1 MGKELFET
9 LPDVLDAKLLA
20 SALSISKAGAY
31 QLLNR
36 PDFPTLQVGGR
47 KLVTKQ
53 KLALWM
59 EQHTN
64 KAKQPE
70 RRKKQMK
77 LTKYEQE
84 TIINFNN
91 DEQEASIYTASPQ
104 MMRKL
109 DALAA
114 AYPEHYQVVE
124 QTEVSKTYSCE
135 KHLINLRKPRKV
147 NEEHSQWARQRMQE
161 MNRHKNAGNL

>member
-64 KAKQPE
+64 NKAKQAGAGKE
-70 RRKKQMK
+70 KKAD
-77 LTKYEQE
+77 E
-84 TIINFNN
+84 T
-91 DEQEASIYTASPQ
+91 D
-104 MMRKL
+104 
-109 DALAA
+109 
-114 AYPEHYQVVE
+114 
-124 QTEVSKTYSCE
+124 
-135 KHLINLRKPRKV
+135 KV
-147 NEEHSQWARQRMQE
+147 
-161 MNRHKNAGNL
+161 

>member
-1 MGKELFET
+1 
-9 LPDVLDAKLLA
+9 
-20 SALSISKAGAY
+20 
-31 QLLNR
+31 
-36 PDFPTLQVGGR
+36 
-47 KLVTKQ
+47 
-53 KLALWM
+53 
-59 EQHTN
+59 
-64 KAKQPE
+64 
-70 RRKKQMK
+70 MK

-114 AYPEHYQVVE
+114 AYPEQYQVVE

-135 KHLINLRKPRKV
+135 KHLINLRKPRKQ
-147 NEEHSQWARQRMQE
+147 NEEHSQWARQRMQK

>member
-1 MGKELFET
+1 
-9 LPDVLDAKLLA
+9 
-20 SALSISKAGAY
+20 
-31 QLLNR
+31 
-36 PDFPTLQVGGR
+36 
-47 KLVTKQ
+47 
-53 KLALWM
+53 
-59 EQHTN
+59 
-64 KAKQPE
+64 
-70 RRKKQMK
+70 MK

-124 QTEVSKTYSCE
+124 QTE
-135 KHLINLRKPRKV
+135 
-147 NEEHSQWARQRMQE
+147 
-161 MNRHKNAGNL
+161 AGKR

>member
-20 SALSISKAGAY
+20 SALSISKGRSVSAIEPSGFSNLAGGEGGNLS
-31 QLLNR
+31 QSRSWLCGWNSIQIQQNR
-36 PDFPTLQVGGR
+36 R
-47 KLVTKQ
+47 
-53 KLALWM
+53 
-59 EQHTN
+59 E
-64 KAKQPE
+64 PE

-135 KHLINLRKPRKV
+135 KHLINLRKPRKA
-147 NEEHSQWARQRMQE
+147 E
-161 MNRHKNAGNL
+161 

>member
-1 MGKELFET
+1 M
-9 LPDVLDAKLLA
+9 
-20 SALSISKAGAY
+20 
-31 QLLNR
+31 
-36 PDFPTLQVGGR
+36 
-47 KLVTKQ
+47 KLVFWKFGRLITIKI
-53 KLALWM
+53 LNSW
-59 EQHTN
+59 
-64 KAKQPE
+64 
-70 RRKKQMK
+70 
-77 LTKYEQE
+77 QE

>member
-1 MGKELFET
+1 
-9 LPDVLDAKLLA
+9 
-20 SALSISKAGAY
+20 
-31 QLLNR
+31 
-36 PDFPTLQVGGR
+36 
-47 KLVTKQ
+47 
-53 KLALWM
+53 
-59 EQHTN
+59 
-64 KAKQPE
+64 
-70 RRKKQMK
+70 MK

-114 AYPEHYQVVE
+114 AYPEHYRVVE
-124 QTEVSKTYSCE
+124 QTEVRKTYSCE

-161 MNRHKNAGNL
+161 MNRHKNVGNL

>member
-1 MGKELFET
+1 
-9 LPDVLDAKLLA
+9 
-20 SALSISKAGAY
+20 
-31 QLLNR
+31 
-36 PDFPTLQVGGR
+36 
-47 KLVTKQ
+47 
-53 KLALWM
+53 
-59 EQHTN
+59 
-64 KAKQPE
+64 
-70 RRKKQMK
+70 MK

-114 AYPEHYQVVE
+114 AYPEHY
-124 QTEVSKTYSCE
+124 CE
-135 KHLINLRKPRKV
+135 KHLINIRKPRKV

>member
-1 MGKELFET
+1 
-9 LPDVLDAKLLA
+9 
-20 SALSISKAGAY
+20 
-31 QLLNR
+31 
-36 PDFPTLQVGGR
+36 
-47 KLVTKQ
+47 
-53 KLALWM
+53 
-59 EQHTN
+59 
-64 KAKQPE
+64 
-70 RRKKQMK
+70 MK

-114 AYPEHYQVVE
+114 AYPEHYRVVE
-124 QTEVSKTYSCE
+124 QTEVSKPYSCE

-147 NEEHSQWARQRMQE
+147 NEEHSQCGKAE
-161 MNRHKNAGNL
+161 DAGNEPP

>member
-1 MGKELFET
+1 
-9 LPDVLDAKLLA
+9 
-20 SALSISKAGAY
+20 
-31 QLLNR
+31 
-36 PDFPTLQVGGR
+36 
-47 KLVTKQ
+47 
-53 KLALWM
+53 
-59 EQHTN
+59 
-64 KAKQPE
+64 
-70 RRKKQMK
+70 MK

-109 DALAA
+109 DALA
-114 AYPEHYQVVE
+114 
-124 QTEVSKTYSCE
+124 E

>member
-1 MGKELFET
+1 
-9 LPDVLDAKLLA
+9 
-20 SALSISKAGAY
+20 
-31 QLLNR
+31 
-36 PDFPTLQVGGR
+36 
-47 KLVTKQ
+47 
-53 KLALWM
+53 
-59 EQHTN
+59 
-64 KAKQPE
+64 
-70 RRKKQMK
+70 MK

-147 NEEHSQWARQRMQE
+147 NEEHSQWVRQRMQE

>member
-31 QLLNR
+31 QLLNQPCR
-36 PDFPTLQVGGR
+36 WEGGNLSQSR
-47 KLVTKQ
+47 SWLCGWNSIQ
-53 KLALWM
+53 IQQNRR
-59 EQHTN
+59 E
-64 KAKQPE
+64 PE

-114 AYPEHYQVVE
+114 AYPEHYRVVG

-135 KHLINLRKPRKV
+135 KHLINLRKTR
-147 NEEHSQWARQRMQE
+147 NQNQEHRQWARQRMQK

>member
-1 MGKELFET
+1 
-9 LPDVLDAKLLA
+9 
-20 SALSISKAGAY
+20 
-31 QLLNR
+31 
-36 PDFPTLQVGGR
+36 
-47 KLVTKQ
+47 
-53 KLALWM
+53 
-59 EQHTN
+59 
-64 KAKQPE
+64 
-70 RRKKQMK
+70 MK

-114 AYPEHYQVVE
+114 AYPEHYRVVG

-135 KHLINLRKPRKV
+135 KHLINLTET
-147 NEEHSQWARQRMQE
+147 EESRMRNTANGQGRGCKK

>member
-1 MGKELFET
+1 
-9 LPDVLDAKLLA
+9 
-20 SALSISKAGAY
+20 
-31 QLLNR
+31 
-36 PDFPTLQVGGR
+36 
-47 KLVTKQ
+47 
-53 KLALWM
+53 
-59 EQHTN
+59 
-64 KAKQPE
+64 
-70 RRKKQMK
+70 MK

-161 MNRHKNAGNL
+161 MNCHKMREIYERTAHRGDSSVSGRKLSVKIRKLRKIENQMAGERLWTWKRFRLFFYAIK